1 MSTVDEIL
9 RAIERLSPEERL
21 HIQEELQR
29 MQHDEPRTTMPDTFW
44 NKLEELEQGR

>member
-9 RAIERLSPEERL
+9 RAIERLSPEERW
-21 HIQEELQR
+21 HIVQEVQR
-29 MQHDEPRTTMPDTFW
+29 MQADESCATMPDGFW